1 MDQLTQIFR
10 YAPLDLVQLY
20 SLAPLFILSV
30 MAIVVLIVSAG
41 KGEGAKR
48 LASNLSLITLWLV
61 MGILTKQIY
70 LPTTSILGDILIFNP
85 LSRALSIALL
95 GIGFFSI
102 FLVNG
107 QVKKDE
113 HILGEIYPLIL
124 LSLAG
129 MLLLAAT
136 NHLTFIFIAIEVMS
150 LAVYVLVGLNR
161 TQKHAAEASMKYFI
175 LGGVASAL
183 FLYGASLVY
192 GATGTFALSQISQ
205 LVSADTLTGKPL
217 LVVGGILMLAGML
230 FKVGSFPFHFWV
242 PDVYQGASHS
252 VTAFMS
258 SAVKF
263 AVFIPLIKISQQLF
277 FTLQGDAS
285 NIFYIIFWVA
295 AVFTMVFANI
305 AALGQFDLKRLLAYS
320 SIAHTGYLLTGVVVL
335 GTNPQMVIPLYI
347 YLAFY
352 ALSQLGALAVVVILS
367 EKNQKDISLEDLSG
381 LGEKYPALALCL
393 TVFIF
398 AMAGIPLT
406 AGFIGKYFLFNS
418 VVSQGETLL
427 IVIAVLSSLISVY
440 YYLRVIVFMFMKEE
454 KRAHVLEFS
463 IGPVLVVALM
473 VILTLQFGVFPRSV
487 ISLFA
492 KLTQ

>member
-10 YAPLDLVQLY
+10 YVPLDVVQFY
-20 SLAPLFILSV
+20 SLAPIFI
-30 MAIVVLIVSAG
+30 MAIMAVVVLIVSTGSKKMA
-41 KGEGAKR
+41 A
-48 LASNLSLITLWLV
+48 NLSLITLWLV
-61 MGILTKQIY
+61 MGLLAKQIY
-70 LPTTSILGDILIFNP
+70 LPTANILGDILIFNP

-95 GIGFFSI
+95 GMGMFSV

-107 QVKKDE
+107 QVQKNDS
-113 HILGEIYPLIL
+113 ILGEIYPLIL
-124 LSLAG
+124 FSLTG

-136 NHLTFIFIAIEVMS
+136 NHLIFTFISIEIMS
-150 LAVYVLVGLNR
+150 FAVYVLVGLNR
-161 TQKHAAEASMKYFI
+161 TAKHAAEASMKYFI

-192 GATGTFALSQISQ
+192 GATGTFSLSQISQ
-205 LVSADTLTGKPL
+205 LVLAETITSKPL
-217 LVVGGILMLAGML
+217 LTVGGVLMLAGLL
-230 FKVGSFPFHFWV
+230 FKIGAFPFHLWV

-263 AVFIPLIKISQQLF
+263 AAFIPLIKISQQLF
-277 FTLQGDAS
+277 FTIQGDAG
-285 NIFYIIFWVA
+285 NVFYIMLWVT

-305 AALGQFDLKRLLAYS
+305 AALGQFELKRLLAYS

-335 GTNPQMVIPLYI
+335 GTNPNLVVPLYI

-352 ALSQLGALAVVVILS
+352 ALSQLGAFAVVVMLS

-381 LGEKYPALALCL
+381 LGERYPVLSLCL

-398 AMAGIPLT
+398 AMAGIPMT

-418 VVSQGETLL
+418 VVTQGETLL
-427 IVIAVLSSLISVY
+427 IVIAVLSSLISMY

-463 IGPVLVVALM
+463 LGPVLVVAMM
-473 VILTLQFGVFPRSV
+473 VIMTLQFGIFPRSV
-487 ISLFA
+487 MSFFA
-492 KLTQ
+492 KVIR